1 MSSLPSRLLF
11 VAGLAL
17 ALDAGAEESRR
28 SAFFLRGY
36 SEAGLMAPRNEMD
49 LNLRRPDRP
58 ETNGFGD
65 NFARY
70 TVRGQIF
77 FGRRFASG
85 PIREAFLLVK
95 PELVMGRTIP
105 QVEYTWSAR
114 PIGYVRDFGAG
125 ISLGGDWTVYFE
137 SHRWSFRDKVA
148 ITGDGPY
155 GFHNIVV
162 VRKAFDLS
170 F

>member
-1 MSSLPSRLLF
+1 MSSLPSRLFLA
-11 VAGLAL
+11 VGLAL

-49 LNLRRPDRP
+49 LNLRRPDRL

-85 PIREAFLLVK
+85 RAK
-95 PELVMGRTIP
+95 
-105 QVEYTWSAR
+105 
-114 PIGYVRDFGAG
+114 
-125 ISLGGDWTVYFE
+125 E
-137 SHRWSFRDKVA
+137 STA
-148 ITGDGPY
+148 
-155 GFHNIVV
+155 
-162 VRKAFDLS
+162 
-170 F
+170 